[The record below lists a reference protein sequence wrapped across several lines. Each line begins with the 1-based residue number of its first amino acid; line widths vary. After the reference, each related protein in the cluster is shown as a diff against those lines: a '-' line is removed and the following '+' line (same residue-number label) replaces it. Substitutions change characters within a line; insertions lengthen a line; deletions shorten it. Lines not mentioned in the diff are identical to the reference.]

1 MCIWCQHHCV
11 HNEIFFQL
19 IGEKTKYALSQG
31 VKVIACIG
39 EKLEERE
46 GGKTE
51 EVVFRQ
57 TQAIIGMYYLSGY
70 LRVGGKLH

>member
-1 MCIWCQHHCV
+1 MNCAH
-11 HNEIFFQL
+11 FPQL
-19 IGEKTKYALSQG
+19 IGEKVAHALAAG
-31 VKVIACIG
+31 LHLIPCVG

-57 TQAIIGMYYLSGY
+57 MKAIAGSYEIVYRMKIFFS
-70 LRVGGKLH
+70 